1 MKPYQS
7 CCVTDAAFL
16 IKFHDGTFFRSPPKA
31 DPEVAS
37 DEEENAPEM
46 DLAPTGSFKRLRNAS
61 QIMVDCHSLLD
72 VNGRVE
78 KMPFASGWVL

>member
-1 MKPYQS
+1 M
-7 CCVTDAAFL
+7 
-16 IKFHDGTFFRSPPKA
+16 TFFFRGPP
-31 DPEVAS
+31 S
-37 DEEENAPEM
+37 DEPAEEADEASEEEEEAAELE
-46 DLAPTGSFKRLRNAS
+46 LAPSVYFKRLRNAS